1 MSLINFFIIN
11 IFALFLAMPLV
22 LLFSIYLIWSR
33 QYLMKKL
40 AQKMG
45 LNYQYL
51 FKERGNKDHNFLF
64 GTYKGKKIKIYDHE
78 FSIYGS
84 THGMGITETI
94 VLMED
99 NIGDKEIFSFKKIKR
114 RYFTFLGGNYSF
126 LGTREIKRIVDNY
139 IEKGK
144 INFLELFLSRI
155 GKFLVFY
162 IFIFIISYFIIKFYL
177 NINL

>member
-1 MSLINFFIIN
+1 MDLIDFLVIN
-11 IFALFLAMPLV
+11 LFTLFLLMPLV
-22 LLFSIYLIWSR
+22 VIFSVYLIWSR
-33 QYLMKKL
+33 QSQMERLSKKMNL
-40 AQKMG
+40 SYKYSWEG
-45 LNYQYL
+45 
-51 FKERGNKDHNFLF
+51 RGNQDRNFLF
-64 GTYKGKKIKIYDHE
+64 GTYKGKKIKIFDHE
-78 FSIYGS
+78 FSIYRAASGGS
-84 THGMGITETI
+84 ITETI
-94 VLMED
+94 ILMED